1 MANVEM
7 WFPVT
12 IYRHP
17 NLLPV
22 DENNALA
29 EYCIS
34 LKNKTPQGGSDWVG
48 GTYNTHGTHDI
59 SKDSNFSNILE
70 VIAKHVNDFARMHNS
85 EDTYKLDYAWL
96 NIATAGDYQEF
107 HTHNGN
113 VFSAVYYVAAPPGSG
128 KIVFEDPKEPDM
140 LPLRKVSDK
149 NTLSYTRISYEAT
162 QGTLLIFRS
171 YLRHLVEGGTNSDP
185 RISLALNFK

>member
-12 IYRHP
+12 IYRQP
-17 NLLPV
+17 DLLTSI
-22 DENNALA
+22 ENAQLALQ
-29 EYCIS
+29 CVS
-34 LKNKTPQGGSDWVG
+34 LKNNTPPGGSDWVG

-59 SKDSNFSNILE
+59 SKDSNFTNLLE
-70 VIAKHVNDFARMHNS
+70 LITHHVNEFAKMHNS
-85 EDTYKLDYAWL
+85 TETYKLDYAWL
-96 NIATAGDYQEF
+96 NIATAGNYQEF

-113 VFSAVYYVAAPPGSG
+113 VFSAVYYISAPLGSG

-140 LPLRKVSDK
+140 MPLRKVSDK
-149 NTLSYTRISYEAT
+149 NTLSYSRISYEAT
-162 QGTLLIFRS
+162 EGTLLIFRS
-171 YLRHLVEGGTNSDP
+171 YLRHLVEGGTNTDP